1 MSSIVRRFL
10 AVAVL
15 LFAADGCRKPPPPPP
30 PPTPTP
36 SPTPVPTPTPV
47 PWLPKKPLPT
57 AKLFNGLSL
66 FAKVVGKK
74 SSEPASVERKDA
86 DSYQVEVTVKA
97 RLPRA
102 GVTVEDF
109 KKNDPLLPGTFTDF
123 SGLLAGAEVS
133 PFFEHLYKLKM
144 AQVEREVGR
153 LDVILS
159 RHNFFDCETIL
170 SLGNPSTGRRAL
182 LAVGDMDVN
191 SDGSDGDRNVTVDGS
206 SPYFLPQTSYR
217 WPKATEREN
226 RFLAV
231 EESRLAS
238 LKQELAA
245 GGATAARKAEIEE
258 GIDLAKRRIY
268 DLKKWSFLVSEV
280 DPFIVLPGF
289 MMRDKDDPWSP
300 SVGDFALVLFNGK
313 AYPAVVGDAGPSL
326 QIGEASLLLCRE
338 LNAKT
343 SAISRPVSDLKV
355 TYLVFPGTADKTNA
369 PPDLEAWRVRCEKY
383 ASELGG
389 LAIPVHSWPNLVKPW
404 PTPTPEP
411 TPSPSPQGSDVPLPA
426 PPPASPFVVTPPE
439 TN

>member
-1 MSSIVRRFL
+1 M
-10 AVAVL
+10 
-15 LFAADGCRKPPPPPP
+15 
-30 PPTPTP
+30 
-36 SPTPVPTPTPV
+36 
-47 PWLPKKPLPT
+47 
-57 AKLFNGLSL
+57 
-66 FAKVVGKK
+66 
-74 SSEPASVERKDA
+74 ERKDS
-86 DSYQVEVTVKA
+86 DSFKVEVTVTA

-109 KKNDPLLPGTFTDF
+109 EKSDPLLPGIFSDF
-123 SGLLAGAEVS
+123 PGLLAGAQVS
-133 PFFEHLYKLKM
+133 PFFDHLYKLKM
-144 AQVEREVGR
+144 AQVEREASR

-159 RHNFFDCETIL
+159 RHNFYDCETIL
-170 SLGNPSTGRRAL
+170 DLKNPSTGRRAI

-206 SPYFLPQTSYR
+206 SQYFLPQTSYR

-226 RFLAV
+226 QFLAV

-245 GGATAARKAEIEE
+245 GGATPARKAEIDE

-289 MMRDKDDPWSP
+289 MMRDKDDPSSP

-326 QIGEASLLLCRE
+326 KIGEASLLLCRE
-338 LNAKT
+338 LNAKA
-343 SAISRPVSDLKV
+343 SALSRPVSDLKV
-355 TYLVFPGTADKTNA
+355 TYLVFPGTADKTNS
-369 PPDLEAWRVRCEKY
+369 PPDLEAWRLRCENY
-383 ASELGG
+383 ASEIGG
-389 LAIPVHSWPNLVKPW
+389 LAVPVHSWPNLVKPW
-404 PTPTPEP
+404 PTPTPLP
-411 TPSPSPQGSDVPLPA
+411 TPSPTPTPTPAGSDVSA
-426 PPPASPFVVTPPE
+426 PPLASPFVVTPPG